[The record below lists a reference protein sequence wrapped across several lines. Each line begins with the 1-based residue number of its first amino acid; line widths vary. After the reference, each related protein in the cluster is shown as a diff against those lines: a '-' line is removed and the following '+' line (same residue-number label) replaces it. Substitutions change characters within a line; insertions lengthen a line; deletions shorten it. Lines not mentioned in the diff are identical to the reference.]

1 MLKYTIRSRKGT
13 KNLEISTKLPN
24 GDIKRISAKTSNRK
38 QAEIKAK
45 QIVADYENQINNA
58 IQNVNSA
65 GRIIE
70 TKISDAV
77 FLKDCVAYYLNEY
90 CPNNSVK
97 GIQNNRTNLEHIQKF
112 FGIKTNVKTLTPN
125 HIVEYI
131 KHRRNK
137 GKQNGTISRELI
149 IFLSTLNRQV
159 DTGNFTEDFV
169 ESLKISKLAPK
180 GNVRKDYP
188 TPAEI
193 KLIRENLPDWFMI

>member
-38 QAEIKAK
+38 QADIKAK

-58 IQNVNSA
+58 ILNVNSA

-70 TKISDAV
+70 TRISDTV
-77 FLKDCVAYYLNEY
+77 FLKDCVEYYLNEY

-112 FGIKTNVKTLTPN
+112 FGIKTNVKTITPN
-125 HIVEYI
+125 DIVEYI

-137 GKQNGTISRELI
+137 GKKNGTISRELI
-149 IFLSTLNRQV
+149 IYS
-159 DTGNFTEDFV
+159 
-169 ESLKISKLAPK
+169 
-180 GNVRKDYP
+180 
-188 TPAEI
+188 
-193 KLIRENLPDWFMI
+193 